1 MRIALIAAMLFGIWS
16 LAHSAGAV
24 RPVGKNC
31 ALAAP
36 PPAAGEEMNHG
47 VVLRIFPRAKDIGT
61 NYTGCQVL
69 FAPHAKKWHVVA
81 LTEVV
86 KGDPV
91 RVWSEHEQDE
101 TILGCRYEGGKVI
114 AGKAEKCPAVEFLLV
129 KSLAPGCAK
138 LMQEAVAKNGLG
150 AQHPAHCEYE

>member
-1 MRIALIAAMLFGIWS
+1 MRIALLAAILLAIS
-16 LAHSAGAV
+16 PLAHSAGAE

-31 ALAAP
+31 TLATP
-36 PPAAGEEMNHG
+36 PSSAGEEMNHG
-47 VVLRIFPRAKDIGT
+47 AVLRIYPRAKDI
-61 NYTGCQVL
+61 NADYTGCQVL

-86 KGDPV
+86 RGEPV
-91 RVWSEHEQDE
+91 RVWSEHERDE
-101 TILGCRYEGGKVI
+101 AVLACRYKGGNVV
-114 AGKAEKCPAVEFLLV
+114 AGNAEKCPAVESLLV

-138 LMQEAVAKNGLG
+138 LMQEAVAKQGLG